1 MRPIYLAISML
12 IITTTC
18 NAQNSFI
25 KVNKK
30 ENTIGIP
37 RRTAN
42 TNTPFIY
49 ENGYLN
55 YTLVKVPLVENKE
68 TINLN
73 ELRFNAVFSA
83 MYTKKVMYDRF
94 GKWTKLL
101 QPNKERHPILVWEKV
116 KLFDNDAD
124 LYTVYADGTES
135 STEMYASVLVF
146 DANNKDCLNDDHPM
160 QSKLITYF
168 SDGIENL
175 NDSKNFYK
183 VYWKTVK
190 KLESKKR

>member
-1 MRPIYLAISML
+1 MRPIYFAISLL

-30 ENTIGIP
+30 ENTVGIP
-37 RRTAN
+37 RSTAN

-160 QSKLITYF
+160 QLKLITYF